1 MFVFLHVKMQHMFP
15 YGGNVILLLAGV
27 TLVGFVRVCLFVF
40 YQSLTPNI
48 ALDKFR
54 ARVVFRQTNAMRVA
68 C

>member
-1 MFVFLHVKMQHMFP
+1 MQHMFP

-40 YQSLTPNI
+40 YQSLIPNI

-54 ARVVFRQTNAMRVA
+54 ARVQSTCSEHVFSQKNAMHVA